1 MVSGETLQADWKT
14 YQATRD
20 PGIREKML
28 TLYLP
33 LVKQIA
39 GRLLISLPK
48 SVSLDE
54 LVSSGIMGLISAV
67 DNYDPSM
74 GFKFETYA
82 ASRIKGS
89 IYDGLREM
97 DWVPRSI
104 RQKARQLENAMEALY
119 KELGRIPED
128 QEMAAKLE
136 LSVENYHVMLNE
148 VSVTSLLSLDEVF
161 VNSKGD
167 SAALSD
173 FIEDKE
179 MEDIHKAME
188 HEELKKVTVQ
198 VLKEL
203 PEQEKLVMALYYYEE
218 MTLKEI
224 GTVMDISESRVSQ
237 IHTKAIIHLRS
248 RIKDVLSA

>member
-1 MVSGETLQADWKT
+1 MVSGETLQADWKK

-20 PGIREKML
+20 SVIREQML
-28 TLYLP
+28 VRYLP

-39 GRLLISLPK
+39 GRLLMTLPK

-67 DNYDPSM
+67 EHFDPTM

-89 IYDGLREM
+89 IYDGLREI
-97 DWVPRSI
+97 DWIPRSI
-104 RQKARQLENAMEALY
+104 RQKARRLENAMEILY
-119 KELGRIPED
+119 KELGRVPED
-128 QEMAAKLE
+128 QEMADKLE
-136 LSVENYHVMLNE
+136 LNVEDYHVMLNQ

-188 HEELKKVTVQ
+188 MKELKKVTIHT
-198 VLKEL
+198 LKEL

-224 GTVMDISESRVSQ
+224 GMVMDISESRVSQ

-248 RIKDVLSA
+248 RIKEALSS

>member
-1 MVSGETLQADWKT
+1 MVSTEALQADWNK

-20 PGIREKML
+20 SGIREQML
-28 TLYLP
+28 IRYLP

-39 GRLLISLPK
+39 GRMLITLPK

-67 DNYDPSM
+67 EHYDPTM

-82 ASRIKGS
+82 GSRIKGS
-89 IYDGLREM
+89 IYDGLREV

-104 RQKARQLENAMEALY
+104 RQKARRLEKAMESLY
-119 KELGRIPED
+119 KELGRVPED
-128 QEMAAKLE
+128 QEMADKLE
-136 LSVENYHVMLNE
+136 LSVEDYYVMLNK

-179 MEDIHKAME
+179 MKNIHKVME
-188 HEELKKVTVQ
+188 MKELKKITIDT
-198 VLKEL
+198 LKEL

-224 GTVMDISESRVSQ
+224 GMVMDISESRVSQ

-248 RIKDVLSA
+248 RIKEALAS

>member
-1 MVSGETLQADWKT
+1 MVSNETLQADWKK

-20 PGIREKML
+20 SGIREQML
-28 TLYLP
+28 IRYLP

-82 ASRIKGS
+82 ASRVKGS

-104 RQKARQLENAMEALY
+104 RQKARQLERAMESLY

-128 QEMAAKLE
+128 QEMADKLE

-188 HEELKKVTVQ
+188 NDELKKVTIQ
-198 VLKEL
+198 TLKEL

-224 GTVMDISESRVSQ
+224 GMVMDISESRVSQ

-248 RIKDVLSA
+248 RIKETLSA

>member
-1 MVSGETLQADWKT
+1 MVSGETLQADWKK
-14 YQATRD
+14 YQVTRD
-20 PGIREKML
+20 SGIREQML
-28 TLYLP
+28 TRYLP

-67 DNYDPSM
+67 DNYDPTM

-104 RQKARQLENAMEALY
+104 RQKARQLENAMETLY

-136 LSVENYHVMLNE
+136 LSVEDYHVMLNV

-179 MEDIHKAME
+179 MQDIHKAME
-188 HEELKKVTVQ
+188 HEELKKVTIQ
-198 VLKEL
+198 TLKEL

-224 GTVMDISESRVSQ
+224 GMVMDISESRVSQ

-248 RIKDVLSA
+248 RIKEALSA